1 MGMYAQK
8 RDIYKSEAEKYKQM
22 QAELDQMYANGD
34 IGIID
39 YEAKMRE
46 YKSGQM
52 DMAKAAEDMN
62 KSIINLVSDG
72 LEKQNQAL
80 SESIQ
85 KQKDLL
91 RAEKDLKSFQD
102 SLNDANK
109 NVSRL
114 ERQYEILSGDDS
126 EENRKRLREI
136 KSQLED
142 AKKSRD
148 DLLYDKSIEDQE
160 KNLDNMY
167 DAAVKN
173 SEEYLKDSAKV
184 LIDSFN
190 LVNANTETVSKN
202 IERISKETGV
212 DMSENI
218 TNAWKQSGN
227 AVSNFGTTVSST
239 MPGVLSQISLVTEEM
254 KRLTEESEKAAKS
267 LVKDTVDDYTDYTSI
282 GADNKNPGSSSS
294 STVSS
299 KKKTSLSKIDN
310 FITSNL
316 KEATQKKSYYAPL
329 NQYIYGKTGGYV
341 LSKDSEK
348 KLAEMLGVSLS
359 TDLTGDAGRKEIQKI
374 LDALIKKGWKVN
386 QSDVKGFAKGGIIDP
401 HDILKRTGED
411 GFIIANQDEAVLTE
425 PQWKSIRDL
434 GTALTNLNQQIYKP
448 YIPEFQTRNAQSPV
462 YNIDNSITVDGV
474 ATNEIVKDMANVAKK
489 QAENVITEINRRT
502 YAKGVRWK

>member
-1 MGMYAQK
+1 MT
-8 RDIYKSEAEKYKQM
+8 
-22 QAELDQMYANGD
+22 L
-34 IGIID
+34 
-39 YEAKMRE
+39 
-46 YKSGQM
+46 
-52 DMAKAAEDMN
+52 
-62 KSIINLVSDG
+62 DG

-148 DLLYDKSIEDQE
+148 DLLYDKSIEDREQ
-160 KNLDNMY
+160 NLDDMY
-167 DAAVKN
+167 NAAVKS
-173 SEEYLKDSAKV
+173 SEEYLKDSAKI
-184 LIDSFN
+184 LIDACGI
-190 LVNANTETVSKN
+190 VNANTETVSKN

-212 DMSENI
+212 DISENI

-227 AVSNFGTTVSST
+227 AVSDFGTTVAST
-239 MPGVLSQISLVTEEM
+239 TPGIISQISLITEEM

-282 GADNKNPGSSSS
+282 DSDDKNSGNSSS

-299 KKKTSLSKIDN
+299 EKKYSLPDIDK
-310 FITSNL
+310 FITDNM
-316 KEATQKKSYYAPL
+316 KKANNDKKYYAPL
-329 NQYIYGKTGGYV
+329 NQYIYGKMGGYV
-341 LSKDSEK
+341 LSKENEK

-386 QSDVKGFAKGGIIDP
+386 QSDIKGFAKGGLIDLNNA
-401 HDILKRTGED
+401 IRLSGED
-411 GFIIANQDEAVLTE
+411 GVALVQNGEYILSK
-425 PQWKSIRDL
+425 PQTDGFLKLAEQAPQLVETLKNMSIPQFNY
-434 GTALTNLNQQIYKP
+434 AQID
-448 YIPEFQTRNAQSPV
+448 RNISLRNSASQSPV
-462 YNIDNSITVDGV
+462 YNIDNSITVEGV
-474 ATNEIVKDMANVAKK
+474 ATNEIVKDMANIAKR
-489 QAENVITEINRRT
+489 QVEEGFRRANNAA